1 MGNLSSSWPRKW
13 LHFSTACLA
22 TQRCCLCWM
31 VFYVLILYK
40 TGLSSIR
47 TEFLTG
53 CKWVCK
59 VVAKEIKGALG
70 HQIQDSP
77 LPRVH
82 LVICHI
88 TKHARCYRG
97 HEISLTSKELVAC
110 LGRELQKI
118 GPSSHHSLFVL
129 FSALPACRNLR
140 SWTRNQTCALC
151 IGSAESHPLDS
162 QASPNLPL
170 ILEHLF
176 NSVLD
181 KTWSRPWNRAMSKTD
196 KNPCPHGAYSLSL

>member
-13 LHFSTACLA
+13 LRFSTACLA

-40 TGLSSIR
+40 TSLSSIW

-129 FSALPACRNLR
+129 FSALLACQNLR
-140 SWTRNQTCALC
+140 SSTRNQTCALC
-151 IGSAESHPLDS
+151 MGSAESYPLDS

-196 KNPCPHGAYSLSL
+196 KNPCPHGVYSLSL

>member
-1 MGNLSSSWPRKW
+1 M
-13 LHFSTACLA
+13 
-22 TQRCCLCWM
+22 
-31 VFYVLILYK
+31 LILYK
-40 TGLSSIR
+40 TSLSSIR

-97 HEISLTSKELVAC
+97 HEISLTSKELVVD
-110 LGRELQKI
+110 LD
-118 GPSSHHSLFVL
+118 
-129 FSALPACRNLR
+129 LPGCPVGKTLHFQCRGHR
-140 SWTRNQTCALC
+140 FDFWFRT
-151 IGSAESHPLDS
+151 
-162 QASPNLPL
+162 
-170 ILEHLF
+170 
-176 NSVLD
+176 
-181 KTWSRPWNRAMSKTD
+181 
-196 KNPCPHGAYSLSL
+196 